1 MNILQ
6 KFEKK
11 QLTKWS
17 ENRETPKLD
26 IGDTISIL
34 VKIQAGTNRTQ
45 DFTGILIAK
54 KNRGINS
61 SFLVR
66 ALIHKVWVE
75 RRFMLYSPMVTS
87 IKILKKGIVCRAKLY
102 YLRSKTGKAA
112 RIPERRFI
120 KPATKPTASNTKP
133 AENNT

>member
-11 QLTKWS
+11 QLAKWS
-17 ENRETPKLD
+17 KDREISKFD
-26 IGDTISIL
+26 IGDTVSVS
-34 VKIQAGTNRTQ
+34 VKIQETRTQ
-45 DFTGILIAK
+45 DFTGIVIAK

-75 RRFMLYSPMVTS
+75 RRFILYSPMIAA
-87 IKILKKGIVCRAKLY
+87 IKTLKKGVVCRAKLY
-102 YLRSKTGKAA
+102 YLRDKTGKAG
-112 RIPERRFI
+112 RIPEKKII
-120 KPATKPTASNTKP
+120 KPVTKSTKSKESAVISN
-133 AENNT
+133 